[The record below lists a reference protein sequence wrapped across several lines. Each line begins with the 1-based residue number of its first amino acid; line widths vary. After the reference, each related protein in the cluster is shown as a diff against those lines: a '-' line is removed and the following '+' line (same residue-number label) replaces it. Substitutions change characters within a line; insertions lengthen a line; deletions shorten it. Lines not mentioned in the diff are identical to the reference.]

1 MSRYPQMKTT
11 DPRFAQ
17 RVKDLQKVLGLVG
30 AAVDGQFGHAT
41 LSLIE
46 DKLLPPVQVST
57 PEVPKTPEPSPTPNA
72 GVDARSAR
80 NILTLNP
87 KVRHAF
93 ERLVIEGTRIA
104 RELGAESY
112 VLISGNRTYAEQDA
126 LYAKGRTT
134 TGPVVTNARAGYSN
148 HNFGIAGDYGSFDK
162 GGNYLDNTNP
172 GLASRIHKAVAQWAK
187 ANLPIEWGGDWSSF
201 RDEPHFQYVTGYSLS
216 ELRARVKN
224 GEDIL

>member
-1 MSRYPQMKTT
+1 MSRYPQMKTS
-11 DPRFAQ
+11 DPRFTQ

-30 AAVDGQFGHAT
+30 DAVDGQIGHTT

-46 DKLLPPVQVST
+46 DELLPPVQVPT
-57 PEVPKTPEPSPTPNA
+57 PEVPKTPEPSPTPSA

-87 KVRHAF
+87 KARPAF

-104 RELGAESY
+104 RSLGAESY
-112 VLISGNRTYAEQDA
+112 AMISGTRTYAEQDA

-134 TGPVVTNARAGYSN
+134 NGPVVTNARAGYSN
-148 HNFGIAGDYGSFDK
+148 HNFGIAGDFGSFDK
-162 GGNYLDNTNP
+162 GGNYLDN
-172 GLASRIHKAVAQWAK
+172 
-187 ANLPIEWGGDWSSF
+187 NLPIEWGGDWSSF
-201 RDEPHFQYVTGYSLS
+201 RDEPHFQYVTGLS
-216 ELRARVKN
+216 TSEMRARVKN

>member
-1 MSRYPQMKTT
+1 MKTT

-148 HNFGIAGDYGSFDK
+148 HNFGI
-162 GGNYLDNTNP
+162 P
-172 GLASRIHKAVAQWAK
+172 GWPAESTRL
-187 ANLPIEWGGDWSSF
+187 
-201 RDEPHFQYVTGYSLS
+201 
-216 ELRARVKN
+216 
-224 GEDIL
+224 